1 MTQKPKSP
9 VNQMTVAATATVTPK
24 LKSQRLIV
32 FVGGSKGGPGKST
45 VARVLTDILAQRKVK
60 FTAID
65 ADTENGQ
72 LYRHYHNRL
81 GVQRLDLTDCET
93 MVDFLKDLTAQES
106 AKDSLKVLSQ
116 VPEPLIIVDLPSGA
130 EGKFRGF
137 EDEFGLLSVLDEIAW
152 DVTFVSVMSPIKD
165 SVNALRLLLEMEAG
179 HSNTHAIAV
188 QNLHFGEDRKFEIFH
203 RSEVKKMLQER
214 GLLLAVNGLDPATYG
229 AIDEKDL
236 PFRDAA
242 AADSPLFTVNRG
254 YVFKWLEKLEH
265 QLQPAGAWL
274 GL

>member
-1 MTQKPKSP
+1 VTQTPKPS
-9 VNQMTVAATATVTPK
+9 VNQMTATATPK

-45 VARVLTDILAQRKVK
+45 IARVLADILAKRQVK

-65 ADTENGQ
+65 SDTENAQ
-72 LYRHYHNRL
+72 LYRHYGKSL
-81 GVQRLDLTDCET
+81 EVQRIDLTDRET
-93 MVDFLKDLTAQES
+93 MVDFLRDLTVEDLE
-106 AKDSLKVLSQ
+106 KDSLKVLSQ
-116 VPEPLIIVDLPSGA
+116 LPEPLIVVDLPSGA
-130 EGKFRGF
+130 EGKLRTF
-137 EDEFGLLSVLDEIAW
+137 EDDFGLLSVLDEIAC

-165 SVNALRLLLEMEAG
+165 CVNALRLSLELAEG
-179 HSNTHAIAV
+179 HSNAHTIAI

-203 RSEVKKMLQER
+203 RSEAKKVLKEN
-214 GLLLAVNGLDPATYG
+214 GLLLAVSRLDPDTYG

-236 PFRDAA
+236 PFREAA
-242 AADSPLFTVNRG
+242 AAGSPLFTVNRG
-254 YVFKWLEKLEH
+254 YVFKWLEKLEN